1 MVQKGSLCDEY
12 SLDKIN
18 HFVDTDQHPGVS
30 LKGPLSLLT
39 SSERRDKQMPP
50 YDHFVLETRTVL
62 GNTGPTTSTFLL
74 AENRDLFWIVYNDP
88 GPPPKTAVH
97 VLTAASGYQQF
108 ALETRTV
115 LGGTDP
121 ATSTFLLAEN
131 RDLFWIVYD
140 DPGPPPKTAV
150 HVLTAASGYQQFGLE
165 TRTVLGGT
173 DPATSTFLL
182 AENRDLFWIV
192 YDDPGPPPKTA
203 VHVLTAASG
212 YQQFGLETRTVLG
225 GTDPATSTFL
235 LAENRDL

>member
-121 ATSTFLLAEN
+121 ATSTFQLAEN
-131 RDLFWIVYD
+131 GDLFWIVYD

-150 HVLTAASGYQQFGLE
+150 HVLSAASGYQQFVLE
-165 TRTVLGGT
+165 TRTALDSTG
-173 DPATSTFLL
+173 PAGYIFQL
-182 AENRDLFWIV
+182 AENRDLFCIV
-192 YDDPGPPPKTA
+192 NNDPDPTPATA
-203 VHVLTAASG
+203 VHVLSATPHHHRWPFAS
-212 YQQFGLETRTVLG
+212 
-225 GTDPATSTFL
+225 
-235 LAENRDL
+235 RD